1 MNYPALPRIAEHA
14 NRYFDVVVWMVTM
27 LLGLTAAL
35 VILSHLTDL
44 TLPCPVPDGASPLSM
59 DPEICSHK
67 TAEAIVLYCGGLA
80 WLISSLPARRSRG
93 LIRYA
98 SVRTAHW
105 MAPTCA
111 VILAWLVVD
120 LHNALLI
127 EFSLLLGSLGII
139 VAGMVNLLY
148 SGFRALASKTH

>member
-1 MNYPALPRIAEHA
+1 M
-14 NRYFDVVVWMVTM
+14 TM
-27 LLGLTAAL
+27 LLGLIGAL

-44 TLPCPVPDGASPLSM
+44 TLPCPIPNGASLLSM
-59 DPEICSHK
+59 DPAICSHK
-67 TAEAIVLYCGGLA
+67 TAEAIILYCGGLA
-80 WLISSLPARRSRG
+80 WLISSLPARRSRR
-93 LIRYA
+93 LLRYA

-105 MAPTCA
+105 LAPTCA

-120 LHNALLI
+120 LHNALPI
-127 EFSLLLGSLGII
+127 EFALLLGSLGSI